1 MSWLGIL
8 LSFACVLGR
17 QGLSDT
23 EGWTAY
29 GSTRLDAAVERWWGT
44 RGNRRAPAVSVAVG
58 FNGRLVFARGY
69 GEARPGLPATEHTVY
84 HIGSLSKQFTAAAVL
99 ALMDRGAKAPRS
111 HDPIT
116 PASSARDFF
125 EDVDNW
131 DGDGHGPVTLR
142 GLLTM
147 TSGLP
152 SLIEHPP
159 AQTDPWG
166 TITSARM
173 LDQLR
178 KLPVPGESAGFA
190 YNNSGY
196 FLLAE
201 IVEIVVAGNDLG
213 AASFVEFVKGNIISR
228 LGLADTSF
236 IGDYA
241 SYSPM
246 RAAVPSWGRTPAY
259 RRRPAYV
266 DADWL
271 KGAAD
276 MASSAV
282 DLFTWDKAL
291 MGNDLLSVESRHLMF
306 ADAAR
311 VGPSTYYG
319 MGWFIEHSPG
329 WDWYSHSGH
338 VPGFTSSNTIA
349 RHSPDGAWISVSLL
363 TNADNVSGLN
373 ELASDI
379 VRTVMHQS
387 MAASAER

>member
-8 LSFACVLGR
+8 LGIACVLSR
-17 QGLSDT
+17 QGLPDT

-29 GSTRLDAAVERWWGT
+29 GSTRLDAAVERWWGS

-58 FNGRLVFARGY
+58 VNGRLVFARGY
-69 GEARPGLPATEHTVY
+69 GEARPGMPATEHTVY

-111 HDPIT
+111 NDPIT
-116 PASSARDFF
+116 LASSARDFF
-125 EDVDNW
+125 ADVDNW
-131 DGDGHGPVTLR
+131 DGNGHGPVTLR

-173 LDQLR
+173 LDGLR
-178 KLPVPGESAGFA
+178 KLPVPGTSTGFA
-190 YNNSGY
+190 YNNTGY

-201 IVEIVVAGNDLG
+201 IVETVVAGNNLG
-213 AASFVEFVKGNIISR
+213 AASFVGFVKGSIISR

-236 IGDYA
+236 IGDHA

-259 RRRPAYV
+259 RRHPAYV
-266 DADWL
+266 EADWL

-282 DLFTWDKAL
+282 DLFTWNKAL
-291 MGNDLLSVESRHLMF
+291 MGNDLLSADSRHLMF

-363 TNADNVSGLN
+363 TNADSVSGLN
-373 ELASDI
+373 ELAADI

-387 MAASAER
+387 MAAGAAR

>member
-1 MSWLGIL
+1 M
-8 LSFACVLGR
+8 A
-17 QGLSDT
+17 
-23 EGWTAY
+23 
-29 GSTRLDAAVERWWGT
+29 
-44 RGNRRAPAVSVAVG
+44 
-58 FNGRLVFARGY
+58 

-99 ALMDRGAKAPRS
+99 ALMDRGATAPRS
-111 HDPIT
+111 HAPMT
-116 PASSARDFF
+116 LTSSARDFF

-131 DGDGHGPVTLR
+131 DGDGHGPVTPR

-166 TITSARM
+166 PITSARM
-173 LDQLR
+173 LEQLR
-178 KLPVPGESAGFA
+178 KLPVSGKLAGFA

-201 IVEIVVAGNDLG
+201 IVETVVAGNGLG
-213 AASFVEFVKGNIISR
+213 AASFVDFVNGNIISR

-246 RAAVPSWGRTPAY
+246 RAAMPSWGKTPAY

-266 DADWL
+266 EADWL

-282 DLFTWDKAL
+282 DLFAWNKAL

-311 VGPSTYYG
+311 VGQSTYYG

-329 WDWYSHSGH
+329 WDWYSHSGY
-338 VPGFTSSNTIA
+338 VPGFTSSNMIA
-349 RHSPDGAWISVSLL
+349 RHSPGGAWISVSLL

-373 ELASDI
+373 QLASDI

-387 MAASAER
+387 MAASDAR